1 MSPLLRQRAAW
12 RIFAGAQQAVIPA
25 FGIGAIAGILTGLP
39 VMTCA
44 AAGAL
49 LGLALCATL
58 ALVRPR

>member
-1 MSPLLRQRAAW
+1 MIPLFPWSTSRLTLAAV
-12 RIFAGAQQAVIPA
+12 QSAVIPA
-25 FGIGAIAGILTGLP
+25 FGVGAIAGILTGLP

>member
-1 MSPLLRQRAAW
+1 VIPLFPWGTSRRTL
-12 RIFAGAQQAVIPA
+12 AGAQLAVIPA
-25 FGIGAIAGILTGLP
+25 FGVGAIAGILTGLP

>member
-1 MSPLLRQRAAW
+1 VSPLLPWSAA
-12 RIFAGAQQAVIPA
+12 RRTFAGAQQAVIPA
-25 FGIGAIAGILTGLP
+25 FGAGAIAGILTGLP

-49 LGLALCATL
+49 LGLALCATF